1 MIIAAHFV
9 ARNAIPVLAL
19 SFGNLARSMT
29 MRTLIIGA
37 ALAATTLATAA
48 LAEDT
53 VIRERTETR
62 PGVTVGVPGVSVGVG
77 TQDRTTV
84 TTETRRP
91 VDCGSKTVHKEDSTG
106 STTVHKEGCD

>member
-1 MIIAAHFV
+1 M
-9 ARNAIPVLAL
+9 
-19 SFGNLARSMT
+19 RS
-29 MRTLIIGA
+29 LIIGA
-37 ALAATTLATAA
+37 TLAVTTLATTAYA
-48 LAEDT
+48 DDT
-53 VIRERTETR
+53 VVRERTETR

-77 TQDRTTV
+77 TQERTTV

>member
-1 MIIAAHFV
+1 
-9 ARNAIPVLAL
+9 
-19 SFGNLARSMT
+19 

-37 ALAATTLATAA
+37 TLAATTLVTAA
-48 LAEDT
+48 MAEET

-77 TQDRTTV
+77 AHERTTV

-106 STTVHKEGCD
+106 STTIHKEGCD